1 MNKRERL
8 LKLIRERALSMAPIT
23 LRSGRKSNYY
33 IDCRLIT
40 LSPEGA
46 TLTAEILFD
55 ALKEKEI
62 DALGGLSIGADPIC
76 GAFSVISYQKGK
88 PIPTFI
94 IRKKQKEH
102 GKQKLIEGPL
112 KNGAKVVIVDDVAT
126 TGSSL
131 LKAIDVVEDYGCKVL
146 EVIVLVDRLEG
157 AREKLTK
164 RGYELK
170 SIFTR
175 EDVLK
180 NEQKSS

>member
-1 MNKRERL
+1 MKKRERL
-8 LKLIRERALSMAPIT
+8 LELIRKKALFIAPIT
-23 LRSGRKSNYY
+23 LTSGRKSDYY

-40 LSPEGA
+40 LNPEGA

-55 ALKEKEI
+55 ILKGKDI

-88 PIPTFI
+88 PTPTFI
-94 IRKKQKEH
+94 IRKKQKRH
-102 GKQKLIEGPL
+102 GKQRLIEGPL
-112 KNGAKVVIVDDVAT
+112 KRGSRVVIVDDVAT
-126 TGSSL
+126 TGDSL

-146 EVIVLVDRLEG
+146 EAIVLVDRLEG

-180 NEQKSS
+180 NEQKNS